1 MGRSVDLGD
10 SASLFGL
17 VFALVG
23 GAFALQGVRSARASR
38 AFERVAERADG
49 EVIDY
54 RYETVGPPGD
64 HSRRSIPVVRFTLP
78 DGRTVQTEAR
88 MGTSPGL
95 HFKGSEVTVLY
106 DPEDPRRARIEG
118 FMAGGGVLVSGCM
131 TAVGLLFFL
140 FGISALV
147 GGRLL

>member
-1 MGRSVDLGD
+1 MGRCVDLAN

-17 VFALVG
+17 VFAFVG
-23 GAFALQGVRSARASR
+23 GALALQGLRSARASR
-38 AFERVAERADG
+38 AFERIARRADG

-54 RYETVGPPGD
+54 RYETVGSPGD
-64 HSRRSIPVVRFTLP
+64 GSRQSIPVVRFTLP

-88 MGTSPGL
+88 MGTGPGFN
-95 HFKGSEVTVLY
+95 FKGREVTVLY

-118 FMAGGGVLVSGCM
+118 FMTGGGVLVSGCM
-131 TAVGLLFFL
+131 TAFGFVFFL
-140 FGISALV
+140 IGVSALL